1 MLEKFCNSTFWNSSL
16 LDSPEV
22 DLPLCFEQTVL
33 VWIPLGFLWLLAP
46 WQLLHVYRSRTKRS
60 TTTKLYLSK
69 QVLVGFLLILAAIE
83 LALVLAEDSGQT
95 TVPAIRYTNPSL
107 YLATWLLVLVIQHS
121 RRWCVQKDSWFLSLF
136 WILSI
141 LCGTFQFQTLIRM
154 LLQGSNYNLAYS
166 CLFFICYA
174 FQILILILSAFSEKD
189 DSSNNPSLTASFL
202 SRITFCWYDRL
213 GG

>member
-16 LDSPEV
+16 LDSPEA

-60 TTTKLYLSK
+60 SITKLYLAK
-69 QVLVGFLLILAAIE
+69 QVLVGLLLILAAIE
-83 LALVLAEDSGQT
+83 LAFVLIEDSGQG
-95 TVPAIRYTNPSL
+95 TVPAVRYTNPSL
-107 YLATWLLVLVIQHS
+107 YLGTWLLVLLIQHS

-154 LLQGSNYNLAYS
+154 LLKGDNSSLAYS

-174 FQILILILSAFSEKD
+174 FQILILVLSAFSEKG
-189 DSSNNPSLTASFL
+189 SSNHCSERLQEASDA
-202 SRITFCWYDRL
+202 RRCL
-213 GG
+213 GCG